1 MSNIRILDAEEHFGV
16 KCSFETK
23 CAWEWEENGAQD
35 DGFTIT
41 TASELHRL
49 NITGLT
55 PGPVADMLDDANGN
69 FLYAKLFSFTHL
81 VNITSP
87 VFSATLETC
96 TLEVWVHQGS
106 LQNGIFRVVIEP
118 TESHES
124 SSIISEVAGDNL
136 RKWQRKQF
144 QIGRI
149 SRDFRVSLEV
159 IPSIQKN
166 ARGHIALDNLRMADC
181 FPQGT
186 KNDKCST
193 TQLKC
198 QSNKISVCI
207 PLSRVCDLVVDCDD
221 AADELLN
228 CDKIP
233 NGGVCDFENNENGW
247 CGWHDPGKSMLTWS
261 RHSGASPT
269 QDTGPSYDHTF
280 QNMSGHYMLVNMNQ
294 FVNDTE
300 KKART
305 GFASNAII
313 YSRIFNPPPSV
324 HGIPGHPY
332 SNSCN
337 VRFFFHQFGKNPGSI
352 NFSLVEIKEKENVTH
367 TLWWS
372 FKNQG
377 SDWHRIEIAIPNI
390 TSRYF
395 FIFEARR
402 GLRIYSDVGV
412 DDFSLSPECFGLNI
426 PKQML
431 GEYNYYDVRTNTR
444 SATQK
449 DFETKP
455 CKYCFKLQRVVLL
468 KDIYFTIDWQL
479 TPCGARGIVGPTMN
493 QCEKSYKS
501 SNNSH
506 ILKTVTI
513 IEDQQSFKGMQKW
526 KVPSEGIYT

>member
-23 CAWEWEENGAQD
+23 CAWEWEENGASD

-69 FLYAKLFSFTHL
+69 FLYARLFSSTHL

-96 TLEVWVHQGS
+96 TLEVWVHQSS

-118 TESHES
+118 IESQES

-166 ARGHIALDNLRMADC
+166 ARGHIALDNLRMANC

-198 QSNKISVCI
+198 KANKIPVCI
-207 PLSRVCDLVVDCDD
+207 PLSRVCDLVIDCDD
-221 AADELLN
+221 SADELLN

-247 CGWHDPGKSMLTWS
+247 CGWHDPGKSMLVWS
-261 RHSGASPT
+261 RHAGASPT
-269 QDTGPSYDHTF
+269 QDTGPSLDHTF

-313 YSRIFNPPPSV
+313 YSRIFNPPPTV
-324 HGIPGHPY
+324 HGTPGHPF
-332 SNSCN
+332 SNSCI
-337 VRFFFHQFGKNPGSI
+337 VRFYYHQFGKNPGSI

-377 SDWHRIEIAIPNI
+377 SDWHRIERAIPNI

-431 GEYNYYDVRTNTR
+431 GDYNYYDVRTNTR

-449 DFETKP
+449 DFETKS
-455 CKYCFKLQRVVLL
+455 CKYFLL
-468 KDIYFTIDWQL
+468 
-479 TPCGARGIVGPTMN
+479 
-493 QCEKSYKS
+493 
-501 SNNSH
+501 
-506 ILKTVTI
+506 
-513 IEDQQSFKGMQKW
+513 
-526 KVPSEGIYT
+526 